1 MIRFGLR
8 LAVAGGREAVTRLV
22 VVALAVGLGVG
33 LLLATLSGI
42 NAVNT
47 QDARYAWFNPGVQT
61 TPVNPAIAVN
71 PMWWLARP
79 DFFDGQEIGRVDL
92 AATGP
97 VSPIPPGLTQVPGPG
112 QYYASPKLSELL
124 ASTPASELADR
135 FPGHQIGTIGPA
147 ALPAPNSLVIII
159 GRTPTEMSHLPG
171 AFEISNMQ
179 KAVDASRAE
188 GFKLVLAV
196 VAAALLFPVLI
207 FIGTAARLVAT
218 RREQRFAAMRLVGA
232 TPGQI
237 SKMSAAESTA
247 AAAIGTA
254 IGFGVFLLTRHWL
267 ANIPFTGVPFFPS
280 DLSLNLADILLVALG
295 VPAAAAITAR
305 LALRRVRISP
315 LGVSRRVT
323 PRPPRAYRLIPV
335 AVGILE
341 LAYFDGR
348 RPHTTNGQ
356 VVAFL
361 SGMLVVMA
369 GLVVAGPW
377 LTMVGSRL
385 VALRSRR
392 PATLIAARRLADN
405 PSAGFRSVSGLV
417 LALFVATVAVGTIT
431 TVVAN
436 RGTNRSGNSATV
448 MSMMYPPN
456 GRNAPTSVPDSV
468 TAALRAT
475 DGVRSTVIVHN
486 NPDQP
491 PPDASP
497 PPVVQRRGAG
507 GGGVPQITQITG
519 ADLPGVVS
527 CADLAR
533 TPSLGRCAPGASVA
547 YVDPTFRVPSAATQN
562 QASSKITWPTA
573 PESVAQLN
581 QLPLLSVSVV
591 TDGSKSALEH
601 TRTVLETAYPNN
613 QQPPATDDDFS
624 VDASNTL
631 TSWQQLANV
640 AILTSLVVAGCSLAV
655 SVAGG
660 LAERKRPFS
669 LLRLSG
675 APLAV
680 LRRVVTLETA
690 VPLLAVAVVA
700 IGVGFISANLF
711 LRAQLQYTVRP
722 PGVEYYVI
730 VVGGLAVCLGIIA
743 STLPML
749 RRITGPETARNE

>member
-22 VVALAVGLGVG
+22 IVALAVGLGVG

-47 QDARYAWFNPGVQT
+47 QNARYAWFNPGVQT
-61 TPVNPAIAVN
+61 TPINPTDTVN
-71 PMWWLARP
+71 PMWWRARP

-97 VSPIPPGLTQVPGPG
+97 VSPIPPGITQVPGPG

-124 ASTPASELADR
+124 ASTPATELADR

-147 ALPAPNSLVIII
+147 ALPGPNSLVIII

-171 AFEISNMQ
+171 AFEISRMQ
-179 KAVDASRAE
+179 KAVDAARAE

-237 SKMSAAESTA
+237 AKMSAAESTA

-267 ANIPFTGVPFFPS
+267 AGIPFTGVPFFPS
-280 DLSLNLADILLVALG
+280 DLSLNPADILLVALG

-305 LALRRVRISP
+305 LALRRVQISP

-385 VALRSRR
+385 VAIRSRR

-417 LALFVATVAVGTIT
+417 LALFVATVAIGTIT

-436 RGTNRSGNSATV
+436 RGHNRSGNSATV
-448 MSMMYPPN
+448 MSMMYPPS
-456 GRNAPTSVPDSV
+456 GRNAPTSVPDAV

-475 DGVRSTVIVHN
+475 VGVRTTVTVHN

-491 PPDASP
+491 PPDAAP

-507 GGGVPQITQITG
+507 GGGGLSQVNG
-519 ADLPGVVS
+519 ADLPGLVS
-527 CADLAR
+527 CADLTP
-533 TPSLGRCAPGASVA
+533 TPSLGRCASGASVA
-547 YVDPTFRVPSAATQN
+547 YVDPAFQMPSAATQN
-562 QASSKITWPTA
+562 QPSSKITWPTA
-573 PESVAQLN
+573 PESVAQLDR
-581 QLPLLSVSVV
+581 LPLLSLAVV
-591 TDGSKSALEH
+591 TDGSKSALER
-601 TRTVLETAYPNN
+601 TRTVLETAYPTS

-675 APLAV
+675 APLAL

-700 IGVGFISANLF
+700 IGVGFLAANLF

-722 PGVEYYVI
+722 PGIAYYVT
-730 VVGGLAVCLGIIA
+730 VAGGLVACLGIVA
-743 STLPML
+743 ATMPML
-749 RRITGPETARNE
+749 RRMTGPETARNE